1 MNTTEQTH
9 FDEQYSRHLRAF
21 KLWGMKSSEIKGSVR
36 LGKVVY
42 SSGCEPRSSKAGQPL
57 GRELWVGAGNRKDQA
72 QGEQGNRP

>member
-1 MNTTEQTH
+1 MKTE
-9 FDEQYSRHLRAF
+9 RV
-21 KLWGMKSSEIKGSVR
+21 KGSVR

-57 GRELWVGAGNRKDQA
+57 GRELWVGVGNCKDQA